1 MIQLLSSWMTAIIA
15 LWMSREETGVFSKT
29 SCLAHHHHSLCCEDL
44 NRSLGMAIFVG
55 DVCVYICT
63 YIYKNA
69 SLRISIKHYVSFAN
83 NLLTRRSFKV
93 EEEYK

>member
-1 MIQLLSSWMTAIIA
+1 
-15 LWMSREETGVFSKT
+15 
-29 SCLAHHHHSLCCEDL
+29 
-44 NRSLGMAIFVG
+44 MAIFVG